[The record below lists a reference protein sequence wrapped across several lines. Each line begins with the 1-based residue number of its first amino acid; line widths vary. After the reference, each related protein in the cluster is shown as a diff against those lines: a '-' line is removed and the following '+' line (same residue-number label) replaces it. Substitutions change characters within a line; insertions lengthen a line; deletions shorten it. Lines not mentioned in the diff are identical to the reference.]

1 MGNKIKYNVGDVM
14 EVSSAAGPKV
24 YKRVLEKINRKST
37 IGGEEIHVV
46 GFEGCFVRRKDLHAL
61 KKACVP
67 YSGNEKLKDCI
78 SFTFDWEVLRK
89 VRGKKRKEK

>member
-1 MGNKIKYNVGDVM
+1 MDNKIKYNVGDVI

-24 YKRVLEKINRKST
+24 YKRVLKKVNRKST
-37 IGGEEIHVV
+37 IGEEEIHVV

-67 YSGNEKLKDCI
+67 YNGNEKLKDCV
-78 SFTFDWEVLRK
+78 SFTFDWEILRK